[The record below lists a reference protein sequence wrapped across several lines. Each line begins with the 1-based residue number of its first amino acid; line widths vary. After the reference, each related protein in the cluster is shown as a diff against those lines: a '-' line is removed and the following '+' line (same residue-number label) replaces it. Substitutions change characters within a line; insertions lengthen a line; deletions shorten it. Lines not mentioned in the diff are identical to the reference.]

1 MKNKQLI
8 IGIILAVMSLVCIAV
23 ALYGPIKNKIDKENL
38 TTTAEYTGE
47 NSSEIYTGE
56 DESYAEFVPQPSTD
70 RAQYAAQEAK
80 QLSDYRAVT
89 TDVYAMLRIPGTKI
103 DYPVAQHA
111 EKDNFYLRHDIHGK
125 FSANGTLFTEG
136 TYNSKSF
143 DDRVTVIYGHNMASG
158 EMFGNL
164 QEIYS
169 DEETFNTYKDIY
181 INTNGKDLHYKV
193 FAAVPYDNTHILY
206 HYGRF
211 QNPDRVDEFLKSIYN
226 TRDFSVNISEDDKP
240 ESGDRI
246 LVLSTC
252 LKGNYSKRF
261 LVLAKFTEKT

>member
-1 MKNKQLI
+1 LKNKQLI
-8 IGIILAVMSLVCIAV
+8 IGIILAVMCLVCIAV
-23 ALYGPIKNKIDKENL
+23 ALYGPIKNKIDKENI
-38 TTTAEYTGE
+38 TTTAEYNGE
-47 NSSEIYTGE
+47 TELYTGE
-56 DESYAEFVPQPSTD
+56 GESSAAFVPQPSTD
-70 RAQYAAQEAK
+70 RAQYAAEEAK

-103 DYPVAQHA
+103 DYPVAQNA
-111 EKDNFYLRHDIHGK
+111 EEDNFYLRHDINGK
-125 FSANGTLFTEG
+125 FSANGTLFTEHA
-136 TYNSKSF
+136 YNSKSF

-169 DEETFNTYKDIY
+169 DEDTFNTYKDIY
-181 INTNGKDLHYKV
+181 INTNGKDLHYRV

-211 QNPDRVDEFLKSIYN
+211 QNPDSVGEFLDSVYS

-240 ESGDRI
+240 ESGEKI

-261 LVLAKFTEKT
+261 LVLAKFVEKT